1 MQTRSQTK
9 ITELEVNIDFD
20 HSIMHWNA
28 NKKKLSNC
36 CYEYVCGA
44 TLKTGEFCKKK
55 LYKNYPFCF
64 FHKKCV

>member
-28 NKKKLSNC
+28 NKKKLENC
-36 CYEYVCGA
+36 CYQYVCGVF
-44 TLKTGEFCKKK
+44 LKNGEFCKKK
-55 LYKNYPFCF
+55 VYKNFPFCF
-64 FHKKCV
+64 IHKKCV